1 MSLSNPAALG
11 CFAMAQGVMVL
22 PPLGESYAGKSGAAI
37 AGLLVML
44 ADGEDQRMARRIDL
58 RTEMAG
64 ILPETAPLPG
74 EGWYTGLDRLMGL
87 VSAALE
93 KAEATDPLLAARLL
107 DWLIEW
113 TANERLVIP
122 PPPPTDPAQ
131 PPA

>member
-1 MSLSNPAALG
+1 MRYML
-11 CFAMAQGVMVL
+11 MH
-22 PPLGESYAGKSGAAI
+22 GKIHRAT
-37 AGLLVML
+37 VTE
-44 ADGEDQRMARRIDL
+44 ADLEYMGSITIDAEL
-58 RTEMAG
+58 MEMAG

-122 PPPPTDPAQ
+122 PPPPADPAY

>member
-1 MSLSNPAALG
+1 MSLSNPEALG

-44 ADGEDQRMARRIDL
+44 ADGEDQRMARRIAL
-58 RTEMAG
+58 RAEMAAL
-64 ILPETAPLPG
+64 LPDTAPLPG
-74 EGWYTGLDRLMGL
+74 EGWYSGLDRLMGL
-87 VSAALE
+87 AGAALE
-93 KAEATDPLLAARLL
+93 RAETADPALAARLL

-113 TANERLVIP
+113 TANERLTIP
-122 PPPPTDPAQ
+122 PPAPADPAQ